1 MVENVEQLISHW
13 ILQREKCF
21 LFKIDIPYT
30 DYEIK
35 DFSPR
40 IA

>member
-1 MVENVEQLISHW
+1 
-13 ILQREKCF
+13 